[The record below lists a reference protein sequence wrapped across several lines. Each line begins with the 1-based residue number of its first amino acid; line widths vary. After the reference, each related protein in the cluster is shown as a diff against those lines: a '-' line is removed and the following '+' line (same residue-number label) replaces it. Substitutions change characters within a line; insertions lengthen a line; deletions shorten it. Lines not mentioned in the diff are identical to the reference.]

1 MSLAACNV
9 KRISIVGFC
18 MVMLLLFASACTE
31 DNVQPNKDLTP
42 KPTASAEATSHQFG
56 IIYPMA
62 HPYYETVTQ
71 AALEAA
77 EKYKTR
83 LIVKAPDEA
92 NLEQQIRMME
102 TMVAQDVDGIAIDPI
117 DAEALT
123 PIIDKAIM
131 AGIPVITF
139 ESDSPASKRLAF
151 IGTDNYK
158 AGEQMGQMVDQLL
171 KGRGMIIVETG
182 ITKMRNEQERL
193 SGMLAYLEAQTDIQ
207 VLEVKYNEGNETVAL
222 TELEAMIDAHPHFDG
237 FVAIDVISGSTSV
250 LVWKAQG
257 LNRYA
262 LTFGMM
268 PEIAEALRNG
278 QLTAALSQNEHMWG
292 TRIIEILEQAANGDE
307 IPGWI
312 ETGTSE
318 VTIEDVTDVS
328 PSPSQ

>member
-1 MSLAACNV
+1 MAN
-9 KRISIVGFC
+9 ISSTRFC
-18 MVMLLLFASACTE
+18 SILSMGLLLPLLLVASGCTANIE
-31 DNVQPNKDLTP
+31 QPGEPIAANQ
-42 KPTASAEATSHQFG
+42 TATEGASSHLFG

-71 AALEAA
+71 AALETA
-77 EKYKTR
+77 EDYHAK

-102 TMVAQDVDGIAIDPI
+102 TMIKQSVDGIAIDPI
-117 DAEALT
+117 DADALA
-123 PIIDKAIM
+123 PVIDKAIM

-139 ESDSPASKRLAF
+139 ESDSPASKRLSF

-158 AGEQMGQMVDQLL
+158 AGEQMGQMLDQLL
-171 KGRGMIIVETG
+171 QGRGMIIVETG
-182 ITKMRNEQERL
+182 MAKMRNAHERL
-193 SGMLAYLEAQTDIQ
+193 NGMLAYIEAQTEIQ
-207 VLEVKYNEGNETVAL
+207 VLEVKYNEGSDTVAL
-222 TELEAMIDAHPHFDG
+222 SELEAMIDAHPHFDG

-292 TRIIEILEQAANGDE
+292 TRIIETLEQAASGQD
-307 IPGWI
+307 IPKRI
-312 ETGTSE
+312 ETGTTE
-318 VTIEDVTDVS
+318 VTIEDVV
-328 PSPSQ
+328 Q

>member
-1 MSLAACNV
+1 MSMATVSSTRLG
-9 KRISIVGFC
+9 SILTIG
-18 MVMLLLFASACTE
+18 LLLPLLLVASGCTA
-31 DNVQPNKDLTP
+31 DNETRGETISAYKTTTVE
-42 KPTASAEATSHQFG
+42 ASSHLFG

-71 AALEAA
+71 AALETA
-77 EKYKTR
+77 EDYHAK

-102 TMVAQDVDGIAIDPI
+102 TMITQSVDGIAIDPI
-117 DAEALT
+117 DAEALA
-123 PIIDKAIM
+123 PVIDKAIM

-139 ESDSPASKRLAF
+139 ESDSPASKRLSF

-182 ITKMRNEQERL
+182 IAKMKNGQERL
-193 SGMLAYLEAQTDIQ
+193 SGMLAYIEAQTDIQ
-207 VLEVKYNEGNETVAL
+207 VLEVKYNEGSDPIAL
-222 TELEAMIDAHPHFDG
+222 SELEAMIDAHPHFDG

-278 QLTAALSQNEHMWG
+278 QMTAALSQNEHMWG
-292 TRIIEILEQAANGDE
+292 TRIVETLEKAASGQN
-307 IPGWI
+307 IPKWI
-312 ETGTSE
+312 ETGTTE
-318 VTIEDVTDVS
+318 VTIEDVI
-328 PSPSQ
+328 Q